1 MRFPLR
7 FCPLIPRRPKQAAGS
22 ATPSLV
28 SRILE
33 EDGKNMSEDHLTWF
47 AGGLCKLGVS
57 PKKGILNMV
66 CSTWTLSADSAA
78 VDTSTTAILNF
89 VLAMVLHPEAQKRS
103 QDEIN
108 TVIGDERLPNA
119 AEYVFLCNE
128 HATEEFL
135 SLYCQPGTSALR

>member
-1 MRFPLR
+1 
-7 FCPLIPRRPKQAAGS
+7 
-22 ATPSLV
+22 
-28 SRILE
+28 
-33 EDGKNMSEDHLTWF
+33 MSEDHLTWF

-57 PKKGILNMV
+57 PKKGILNMA

-89 VLAMVLHPEAQKRS
+89 ILAMVLHPEAQKRS

-108 TVIGDERLPNA
+108 AVIGDERLPNA